1 MQSRKPVKAALVNQI
16 DAVRLRILLLQ
27 AEVCTGSGPNRKS
40 WHSGYELKAKKEHLV
55 RLETVLADYPSG
67 PTQSRSL
74 GSEFEGEPTERGAA

>member
-27 AEVCTGSGPNRKS
+27 AEVCTGSGPKS

-67 PTQSRSL
+67 PAQSRSL